1 MKHHTSLALLMAV
14 AVAACSTQT
23 PEQRL
28 IRDAASAL
36 GGAERILAVR
46 TLVIEGEGTH
56 YNLGQDLL
64 PGAAG
69 QTFQVTR
76 YRRAIDV
83 PGERARTEL
92 ERVPKFTFWQGL
104 RPQIQVQGIDKAV
117 GYNVAPNGSAS
128 RTAAAA
134 ARRSSRGAA
143 APSHQRL
150 YARRSTPRLA

>member
-1 MKHHTSLALLMAV
+1 MKQHTSLALLIAV

-69 QTFQVTR
+69 ETFRVTR
-76 YRRAIDV
+76 YRRAVDV
-83 PGERARTEL
+83 PGERARTAC
-92 ERVPKFTFWQGL
+92 G
-104 RPQIQVQGIDKAV
+104 
-117 GYNVAPNGSAS
+117 
-128 RTAAAA
+128 
-134 ARRSSRGAA
+134 ARRADRLRGSR
-143 APSHQRL
+143 S
-150 YARRSTPRLA
+150 RSVRSRP

>member
-1 MKHHTSLALLMAV
+1 MKHRTSLALLMAV

-69 QTFQVTR
+69 QTFQVTE
-76 YRRAIDV
+76 V
-83 PGERARTEL
+83 P
-92 ERVPKFTFWQGL
+92 
-104 RPQIQVQGIDKAV
+104 
-117 GYNVAPNGSAS
+117 
-128 RTAAAA
+128 
-134 ARRSSRGAA
+134 ARR
-143 APSHQRL
+143 
-150 YARRSTPRLA
+150 